1 MRWPAG
7 VESRDA
13 LAPLL
18 VGLVA
23 TGEAVTYGAS
33 VPLVLVV
40 SWVTCAVLVLRR
52 RWPVP
57 VALVSTLLPLGMS
70 QVGPAVDDLAA
81 PILMLVLGVFA
92 LGRHLPDRRGL
103 PWLVVLLGS
112 ALAVA
117 VRSDGEA
124 PDVTDVV
131 FMASIITPPYVF
143 GVVMRTLAERNARL
157 ADQAELLARLQATVR
172 QDAVTAERAR
182 IAREL
187 HDVLAHSV
195 SAMVVQASAAEDLV
209 GRDPGRAA
217 AVMAEVAA
225 TGRRALA
232 ETGRLLHL
240 VRDTAD
246 ELGIAPDPGLGELD
260 ALVEQFRRSGLAVDL
275 EVEGD
280 LRGLPGGVDV
290 SAYRVVQ
297 ESLTNALKYAPD
309 RAVRLSV
316 RRGPEGVVV
325 ETDNA
330 GRPGPATGS
339 GLGLVGM
346 AERVSVFGGEL
357 QHGYTRDGRFALRA
371 VLPLATVDA

>member
-7 VESRDA
+7 VEARDA

-18 VGLVA
+18 VGVVA
-23 TGEAVTYGAS
+23 TGEAVAYGAS

-40 SWVTCAVLVLRR
+40 SWVTCGVLVLRR
-52 RWPVP
+52 RWPVA
-57 VALVSTLLPLGMS
+57 VALASTLLPIGMS
-70 QVGPAVDDLAA
+70 QLGPAVDDLAA
-81 PILMLVLGVFA
+81 PILMLVLGVFS
-92 LGRHLPDRRGL
+92 LGRHLPDRRGA
-103 PWLVVLLGS
+103 PWLLVVLGL
-112 ALAVA
+112 ALAIA
-117 VRSDGEA
+117 VRSDGEG

-131 FMASIITPPYVF
+131 FMASLIAPPYVF

-172 QDAVTAERAR
+172 EDAVTAERAR

-187 HDVLAHSV
+187 HDVLAHSI

-209 GRDPGRAA
+209 TRDPSRAA
-217 AVMAEVAA
+217 SVMAEVAA
-225 TGRRALA
+225 TGRRALG

-240 VRDTAD
+240 VRDTSD
-246 ELGIAPDPGLGELD
+246 ELGIAPDPGLGDLED
-260 ALVEQFRRSGLAVDL
+260 LVEQFRRSGLAVDL
-275 EVEGD
+275 DVEGD
-280 LRGLPGGVDV
+280 LRGLPAGVDV

-309 RAVRLSV
+309 RSVRLSV
-316 RRGPEGVVV
+316 RRSSDGLVVQ
-325 ETDNA
+325 TDNA

-357 QHGYTRDGRFALRA
+357 RHGFTRQGRFVLTAT
-371 VLPLATVDA
+371 LPLATVDA

>member
-1 MRWPAG
+1 M
-7 VESRDA
+7 RDA
-13 LAPLL
+13 LAPALIG
-18 VGLVA
+18 VVA
-23 TGEAVTYGAS
+23 TIEAVLHGAS
-33 VPLVLVV
+33 APLVVAV
-40 SWVTCAVLVLRR
+40 SWLTCAVLVLRR

-57 VALVSTLLPLGMS
+57 VALVGTLLPLGMS
-70 QVGPAVDDLAA
+70 RVGPAVDELAA
-81 PILMLVLGVFA
+81 PILMLVLAVFA

-103 PWLVVLLGS
+103 PWVLVVLAA
-112 ALAVA
+112 ALVVA
-117 VRSDGEA
+117 VRSDGQA
-124 PDVTDVV
+124 PDITDVV
-131 FMASIITPPYVF
+131 FMAALVTPPYVF
-143 GVVMRTLAERNARL
+143 GVVMRALAERNERL

-172 QDAVTAERAR
+172 EDAVVAERAR

-209 GRDPGRAA
+209 ARDPARAA
-217 AVMAEVAA
+217 SVMSEVAA

-240 VRDTAD
+240 VRDTAG
-246 ELGIAPDPGLGELD
+246 ELGIAPDPGLAELD
-260 ALVEQFRRSGLAVDL
+260 DLVEQFRRSGLAVDL
-275 EVEGD
+275 VVSGD
-280 LRGLPGGVDV
+280 LPGLPAGVDV

-297 ESLTNALKYAPD
+297 EALTNALKYAPD
-309 RAVRLSV
+309 RAVRLTV

-325 ETDNA
+325 ATDNA

-357 QHGYTRDGRFALRA
+357 QHGYTRDGRFVLTAT
-371 VLPLATVDA
+371 LPLATVDA